1 MNDSPFADRL
11 QELERQSL
19 LRRHRVVAGP
29 TGARVRLG
37 DAELLAFAS
46 NDYLGLANHPEI
58 VEAAVAGLRRY
69 GVGAGSS
76 ALVTG
81 HMEVHEALTER
92 LARFVDLPRA
102 LFFSSG
108 YLANIGAVTA
118 LAGPGDAIFSDAL
131 NHASLID
138 GCRLSRAAVRRYPH
152 CDLAAL
158 EQQLAGTKAA
168 TRFVVTDLVFS
179 MDGDI
184 APLPGLVALCE
195 RHGAWLLVD
204 DAHGFG
210 VLGRGGRGTLAHFGV
225 ASPRL
230 VYVGTL
236 GKAAGV
242 AGAFVAGPPDAVEIV
257 LQSARTHIFS
267 TAFPPALAHA
277 LLTSLEVIAHDEWR
291 RTQLA
296 ALVARL
302 RAGAKGLPWRLLPS
316 ETPIQ
321 PLVVGENAAALALAE
336 ALRARG
342 VLVPAIRP
350 PTVPPGTARLRISLS
365 AAHTLEDV
373 DTLLAALR
381 DAAAQPRGA

>member
-1 MNDSPFADRL
+1 MSDSPFAARL

-29 TGARVRLG
+29 TGTRVRIG
-37 DAELLAFAS
+37 DAELLAFCS

-58 VEAAVAGLRRY
+58 VEAAAAGLRRY

-81 HMEVHEALTER
+81 HMEVHETLTER
-92 LARFVDLPRA
+92 LARFVGLPSA
-102 LFFSSG
+102 LLFSSG
-108 YLANIGAVTA
+108 YLANVGTITA

-138 GCRLSRAAVRRYPH
+138 GCRLSRAAVHRYPH
-152 CDLAAL
+152 RDLAAL
-158 EQQLAGTKAA
+158 EQQLAGTKA
-168 TRFVVTDLVFS
+168 TMRFVVSDIVFS

-184 APLPGLVALCE
+184 APLPDLAALCE
-195 RHGAWLLVD
+195 RHGAWLVVD

-210 VLGRGGRGTLAHFGV
+210 VLGREGRGSLAHFGV
-225 ASPRL
+225 ASPRV

-242 AGAFVAGPPDAVEIV
+242 AGAFVAGARDAVEVV

-277 LLTSLEVIAHDEWR
+277 LLASLDVIARDEWR

-321 PLVVGENAAALALAE
+321 PLVVGDNAAALALAE
-336 ALRARG
+336 TLRARG

-373 DTLLAALR
+373 DALVAALR
-381 DAAAQPRGA
+381 DAAAGRRGA

>member
-1 MNDSPFADRL
+1 MSDSPFAARL

-29 TGARVRLG
+29 TGTRVRIG
-37 DAELLAFAS
+37 DAELLAFCS

-58 VEAAVAGLRRY
+58 VEAAAAGLRRY

-81 HMEVHEALTER
+81 HMEVHEALTGR
-92 LARFVDLPRA
+92 LARFVGLPSA
-102 LFFSSG
+102 LLFSSG
-108 YLANIGAVTA
+108 YLANVGTITA

-138 GCRLSRAAVRRYPH
+138 GCRLSRAAVHRYPH
-152 CDLAAL
+152 RDLAAL
-158 EQQLAGTKAA
+158 EQQLAGTKATA
-168 TRFVVTDLVFS
+168 RFVVSDIVFS

-184 APLPGLVALCE
+184 APLPELAALCE
-195 RHGAWLLVD
+195 RHGAWLVVD

-210 VLGRGGRGTLAHFGV
+210 VLGREGRGSLAHFGV

-242 AGAFVAGPPDAVEIV
+242 AGAFVAGPRDAVEVV

-277 LLTSLEVIAHDEWR
+277 LLTSLDVIARDEWR
-291 RTQLA
+291 RTHLA

-321 PLVVGENAAALALAE
+321 PLVVGDNAAALALAE

-373 DTLLAALR
+373 DALVAALR
-381 DAAAQPRGA
+381 DAAAGRRGA

>member
-1 MNDSPFADRL
+1 
-11 QELERQSL
+11 
-19 LRRHRVVAGP
+19 
-29 TGARVRLG
+29 
-37 DAELLAFAS
+37 
-46 NDYLGLANHPEI
+46 
-58 VEAAVAGLRRY
+58 
-69 GVGAGSS
+69 
-76 ALVTG
+76 
-81 HMEVHEALTER
+81 MEVHETLTER
-92 LARFVDLPRA
+92 LARFVGLPSA
-102 LFFSSG
+102 LLFSSG
-108 YLANIGAVTA
+108 YLANVGTITA

-138 GCRLSRAAVRRYPH
+138 GCRLSRAAVHRYPH
-152 CDLAAL
+152 RDLAAL
-158 EQQLAGTKAA
+158 EQQLAGTKA
-168 TRFVVTDLVFS
+168 TMRFVVSDIVFS

-184 APLPGLVALCE
+184 APLPDLAALCE
-195 RHGAWLLVD
+195 RHGAWLVVD

-210 VLGRGGRGTLAHFGV
+210 VLGREGRGSLAHFGV
-225 ASPRL
+225 ASPRV

-242 AGAFVAGPPDAVEIV
+242 AGAFVAGARDAVEVV

-277 LLTSLEVIAHDEWR
+277 LLASLDVIARDEWR

-321 PLVVGENAAALALAE
+321 PLVVGDNAAALALAE
-336 ALRARG
+336 TLRARG

-373 DTLLAALR
+373 DALVAALR
-381 DAAAQPRGA
+381 DAAAGRRGA